1 MSPDIQIAPAVSEND
16 LEQIRELFR
25 EYFAWVQ
32 DDLRFDLS
40 YQGIEAE
47 LTTLPGAY
55 ISPQGCL
62 LLARS
67 GGKPVGCIALR
78 PHSLEICE
86 LKRMYVRPD
95 FRGQGIGRMLCVQ
108 IIQVAKLA
116 GYSLMR
122 LDTEISLRS
131 ARKIYTDLGFH
142 SASPYYEVPE
152 ALHDRTI
159 FMELN
164 LA

>member
-1 MSPDIQIAPAVSEND
+1 MPPDIQIAAAVSQND

-40 YQGIEAE
+40 YQAIEKE
-47 LTTLPGAY
+47 LLTLPGAY
-55 ISPQGCL
+55 TTPQGCL

-67 GGKPVGCIALR
+67 IGQPVGCIALR

-86 LKRMYVRPD
+86 LKRMYVRPN
-95 FRGQGIGRMLCVQ
+95 FRGQGIGRMLCAE

-122 LDTEISLRS
+122 LDTEISLGS
-131 ARKIYTDLGFH
+131 AQKIYKDLGFH
-142 SASPYYEVPE
+142 PALPYYEAPE
-152 ALHDRTI
+152 VVRDRTI

-164 LA
+164 LV

>member
-1 MSPDIQIAPAVSEND
+1 MSPDIQIAAAVSPND

-32 DDLRFDLS
+32 DDLGFDLS
-40 YQGIEAE
+40 YQAIEKE
-47 LTTLPGAY
+47 LVTLPGAY
-55 ISPQGCL
+55 ASPQGCL

-67 GGKPVGCIALR
+67 SGKPIGCIALR

-86 LKRMYVRPD
+86 LKRMYVRPS
-95 FRGQGIGRMLCVQ
+95 FRSQGIGRMLCAQ

-122 LDTEISLRS
+122 LDTEISLSS
-131 ARKIYTDLGFH
+131 AQKIYAALGFH
-142 SASPYYEVPE
+142 LALPYYEVPE
-152 ALHDRTI
+152 VVRDRTI

>member
-1 MSPDIQIAPAVSEND
+1 MSPDIEIAAAVSKID
-16 LEQIRELFR
+16 LEQVRELFR

-32 DDLRFDLS
+32 DDLRFDLG
-40 YQGIEAE
+40 YQAIDKE
-47 LTTLPGAY
+47 LMTLPGAY
-55 ISPQGCL
+55 ASPQGCL
-62 LLARS
+62 LLARGS
-67 GGKPVGCIALR
+67 GKPVGCIALR

-95 FRGQGIGRMLCVQ
+95 FRGQGIGRMLCAQ

-122 LDTEISLRS
+122 LDTEISLS
-131 ARKIYTDLGFH
+131 GAQKIYRDFGFH
-142 SASPYYEVPE
+142 SASPYYEAPE
-152 ALHDRTI
+152 VVRDRTI

-164 LA
+164 LV